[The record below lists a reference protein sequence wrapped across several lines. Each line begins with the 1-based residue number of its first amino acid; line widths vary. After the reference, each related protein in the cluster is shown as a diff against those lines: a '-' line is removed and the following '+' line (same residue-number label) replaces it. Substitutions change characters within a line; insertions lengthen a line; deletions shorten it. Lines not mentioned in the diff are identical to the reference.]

1 MVTCRYWIKRGQWIS
16 CPEGCTSKT
25 QLSGQFY
32 AKHLSH
38 SSSVSLGLNQSLNC
52 EFLVLMKWN
61 LLSGLWSRN
70 HQHQS
75 HILRT
80 TTFFGNNSWTLGQE
94 FKVLQWDFQK
104 PLWKLC
110 GPVQSSFVKPR
121 VSSEPCCPPTCRCF
135 LRLYWAFCL
144 ILHVCKHCKI
154 RFSLI
159 VPGMYF
165 VKGRPR
171 GERSGRNID
180 WERERKTGKKQR
192 GGIYMEEQNKDREKL
207 LINNIIYMKYKRIQP
222 APVIWD
228 IPDLIQML

>member
-38 SSSVSLGLNQSLNC
+38 SSSVSLGLNQCLNC

-144 ILHVCKHCKI
+144 ILQTLQNQVQSDCAWYVFCKREAKRREI
-154 RFSLI
+154 REKYWLR
-159 VPGMYF
+159 
-165 VKGRPR
+165 KRK
-171 GERSGRNID
+171 ED
-180 WERERKTGKKQR
+180 WEKTKRWDLYGRAKQ
-192 GGIYMEEQNKDREKL
+192 G
-207 LINNIIYMKYKRIQP
+207 
-222 APVIWD
+222 
-228 IPDLIQML
+228 